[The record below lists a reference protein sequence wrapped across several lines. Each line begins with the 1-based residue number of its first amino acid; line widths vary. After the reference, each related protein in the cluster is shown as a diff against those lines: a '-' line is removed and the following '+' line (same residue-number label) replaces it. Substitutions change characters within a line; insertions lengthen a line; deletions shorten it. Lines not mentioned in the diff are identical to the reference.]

1 MRKLLVIGLV
11 AGGAALT
18 TVTSYATASSPVV
31 PLRVQQAIKK
41 RVNPLFAY
49 VPESIPPGYHYL
61 QWIHSRGGLTIWF
74 AWHRDR
80 DPQLGFNVGNN
91 NPCPSA
97 ADPMRVF
104 RFGGFKVYWSTTY
117 EDAQAWRCVTRRHH
131 RILVYVSA
139 PGNGSKSG
147 PSGLALARVIGSAH
161 PIR

>member
-18 TVTSYATASSPVV
+18 TVTSSATASSPVV

-104 RFGGFKVYWSTTY
+104 RFGGFKVYWSRAATIGFSSM
-117 EDAQAWRCVTRRHH
+117 RLRRET
-131 RILVYVSA
+131 
-139 PGNGSKSG
+139 
-147 PSGLALARVIGSAH
+147 ARRAGHQDSLS
-161 PIR
+161 PE